1 LIVLACRA
9 CPPHGGDERRAA
21 ALRAM
26 PSTRQPF
33 VPLVVG
39 SRVKVVWPGNKGTFV
54 GTVQAVRETLEGFK
68 KGYPKEEFE
77 VAYDNGI
84 RSSHMQ
90 CELSVAVLNEAGEE
104 LATDDGDENGSDHT
118 QEVLL
123 EAQETN
129 GDDQSVPESGAV
141 EVTDV
146 KPSQPKAVKS
156 APAVKSSRPRA
167 PSVEVGDRV
176 RVTWPGG
183 RGEHDGEVVG
193 VYPTLTGLKKG
204 WPAEEIEIQ
213 YDRGIRSRHMQGE
226 HQLAV
231 LSRAHSRRPT
241 QMNLGRGI
249 AADGTKER
257 SKRFRE

>member
-1 LIVLACRA
+1 
-9 CPPHGGDERRAA
+9 
-21 ALRAM
+21 
-26 PSTRQPF
+26 
-33 VPLVVG
+33 
-39 SRVKVVWPGNKGTFV
+39 
-54 GTVQAVRETLEGFK
+54 
-68 KGYPKEEFE
+68 
-77 VAYDNGI
+77 
-84 RSSHMQ
+84 MQ

-193 VYPTLTGLKKG
+193 VYPTLTGLKKVG
-204 WPAEEIEIQ
+204 AALSRRAARQ
-213 YDRGIRSRHMQGE
+213 TARLAADAARARSRPHTP
-226 HQLAV
+226 AV
-231 LSRAHSRRPT
+231 HGVAHARRSYPASIANRDAVPRTASSTPPTHWRSSHWHPVVRRDGQRRRLRSSTTAAYVRGTCKASISSRSSRAPIH
-241 QMNLGRGI
+241 
-249 AADGTKER
+249 AAQLR
-257 SKRFRE
+257 